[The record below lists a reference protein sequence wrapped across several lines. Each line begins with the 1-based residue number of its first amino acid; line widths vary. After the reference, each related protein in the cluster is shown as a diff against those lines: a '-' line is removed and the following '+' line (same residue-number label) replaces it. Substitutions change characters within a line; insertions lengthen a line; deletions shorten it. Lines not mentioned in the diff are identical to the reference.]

1 MHAKVIEILF
11 QTNLVSTLEKR
22 VDTFHK
28 LGELFK
34 NISEGKKESLYKE
47 WSDKFSEAITSA
59 YQYNNWFTKDN
70 IVLSL
75 KNWSKELNN
84 KNLFSWIKKY
94 NTKDCSDKTVAII
107 MAGNLPLVGFHDFI
121 CATLLN
127 YNCLI
132 KLSSDDKI
140 LFPLIVDFMN
150 FISPGFKNKI
160 NFTEQPLKNFN
171 GVIATGSDSSFK
183 YFEYYFKNYPKLL
196 RRNRHSIAILDGNES
211 KKNLNDLAG
220 DIFNYFGMGCRSVSK
235 IFIPDNYNFDLLFNS
250 LYKFKDII
258 NHNRYANNYDYNKAV
273 YLMSEQKFTENG
285 FVMLKEDKKL
295 GSPIA
300 CLFYEKYNSYS
311 ELKKYIRLEKRS
323 LQCIV
328 TNLNISNSITFGES
342 QTPKIDNYADNVD
355 TINFLLKI

>member
-75 KNWSKELNN
+75 KNWSKELND

-160 NFTEQPLKNFN
+160 N
-171 GVIATGSDSSFK
+171 
-183 YFEYYFKNYPKLL
+183 LL
-196 RRNRHSIAILDGNES
+196 NNR
-211 KKNLNDLAG
+211 
-220 DIFNYFGMGCRSVSK
+220 
-235 IFIPDNYNFDLLFNS
+235 
-250 LYKFKDII
+250 
-258 NHNRYANNYDYNKAV
+258 
-273 YLMSEQKFTENG
+273 
-285 FVMLKEDKKL
+285 
-295 GSPIA
+295 
-300 CLFYEKYNSYS
+300 
-311 ELKKYIRLEKRS
+311 
-323 LQCIV
+323 
-328 TNLNISNSITFGES
+328 
-342 QTPKIDNYADNVD
+342 
-355 TINFLLKI
+355 